1 MPRNSRIDYPEALHH
16 LIIQGIERKKIFKDN
31 SDKDNFV
38 ERLGKVLADAST
50 PCYAWVLMPN
60 HVHLLLKTGTV
71 PITTLMQRLLTGYA
85 QQFNR
90 RHHRH
95 GHLFRNRYQSV
106 LCEEDPYLLELV
118 RYIHLNPLRAR
129 MLKDLKGLRAYRYSG
144 HAVLLGREQ
153 HEWQDT
159 DYVLK
164 LFGSTKRKSLRNYES
179 FIEAGM
185 NQGRRPELIGG
196 GLVRSVGGW
205 SSLKALRK
213 QRVQVKGNERILG
226 SGAFVERVL
235 RYADEDFE
243 ESFLLQRQG
252 WNFETLLS
260 RVADYYGLEPES
272 ITSGS
277 KVRMIVKG
285 RDILCYM
292 AVRKLKMSCVK
303 VGKKLGVTQSSVS
316 KAVIRGQSI
325 LKDTNFETLIL
336 KSPHLMDAP

>member
-1 MPRNSRIDYPEALHH
+1 
-16 LIIQGIERKKIFKDN
+16 
-31 SDKDNFV
+31 
-38 ERLGKVLADAST
+38 
-50 PCYAWVLMPN
+50 
-60 HVHLLLKTGTV
+60 
-71 PITTLMQRLLTGYA
+71 
-85 QQFNR
+85 
-90 RHHRH
+90 
-95 GHLFRNRYQSV
+95 
-106 LCEEDPYLLELV
+106 
-118 RYIHLNPLRAR
+118 

-196 GLVRSVGGW
+196 SLVRSVGGW

-213 QRVQVKGNERILG
+213 QRVQAKGNERILG

-235 RYADEDFE
+235 RHADEDFE

-252 WNFETLLS
+252 WNFETL
-260 RVADYYGLEPES
+260 
-272 ITSGS
+272 
-277 KVRMIVKG
+277 
-285 RDILCYM
+285 
-292 AVRKLKMSCVK
+292 
-303 VGKKLGVTQSSVS
+303 
-316 KAVIRGQSI
+316 
-325 LKDTNFETLIL
+325 IL